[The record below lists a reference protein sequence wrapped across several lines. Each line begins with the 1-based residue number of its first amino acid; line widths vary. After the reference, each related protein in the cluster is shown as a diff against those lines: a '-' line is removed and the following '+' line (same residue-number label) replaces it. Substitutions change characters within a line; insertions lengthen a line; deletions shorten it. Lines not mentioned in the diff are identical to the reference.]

1 MKLASDTNIKIK
13 VSLQIQ
19 INKVYTFCEAYVIY
33 KNTDID
39 YKQNEA
45 KKNLRLGLKN
55 KLHNHCFHK
64 ISLNLCLSSNAMETF
79 FNLENPLYHLFLS

>member
-13 VSLQIQ
+13 VFLQIQ

-33 KNTDID
+33 KNADID

-45 KKNLRLGLKN
+45 KKNLR
-55 KLHNHCFHK
+55 
-64 ISLNLCLSSNAMETF
+64 
-79 FNLENPLYHLFLS
+79 